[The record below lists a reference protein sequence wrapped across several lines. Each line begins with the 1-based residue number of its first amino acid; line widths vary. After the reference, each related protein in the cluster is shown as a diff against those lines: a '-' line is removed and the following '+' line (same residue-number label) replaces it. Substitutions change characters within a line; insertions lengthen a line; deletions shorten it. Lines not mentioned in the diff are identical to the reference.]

1 MLATAEPAKAH
12 VMMTSTLTIMDICC
26 LLLVVG
32 SLERIRFGPLRE
44 FIFFHAIE
52 LFGKQA
58 TQSNDGQLR

>member
-12 VMMTSTLTIMDICC
+12 VMMTSTLTSMDICC

-44 FIFFHAIE
+44 FGFHAIE

-58 TQSNDGQLR
+58 TPIK